1 MLITLIIASIDW
13 SFNTMSLIGKN
24 MTISIHESSLAI
36 LRFEN
41 SRPGSRV
48 LAPIDTPI
56 HFFNSY
62 ELFVHCTCAH
72 DHSPIQHE

>member
-41 SRPGSRV
+41 SRPGS
-48 LAPIDTPI
+48 
-56 HFFNSY
+56 NSVPFGRL
-62 ELFVHCTCAH
+62 ETGKACAVR
-72 DHSPIQHE
+72 IQKIAEFYKTAVF